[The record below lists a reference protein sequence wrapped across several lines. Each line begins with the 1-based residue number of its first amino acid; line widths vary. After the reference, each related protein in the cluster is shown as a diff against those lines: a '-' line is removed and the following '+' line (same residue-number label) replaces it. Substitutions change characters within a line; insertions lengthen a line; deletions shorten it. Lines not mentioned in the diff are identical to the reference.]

1 MHPDLQA
8 LVDEFEAAE
17 ARLHQLK
24 GRFPESAWGRRPPA
38 GGWSAAECV
47 AHLNLTSEAYLPLI
61 DGALAEARRLGP
73 RAPRRLRKDF
83 VGWLIWQSSRPG
95 GRMKVQTAPAFVPTS
110 DLPLDRL
117 VAEFNRLQAAQIER
131 TRAADGLP
139 IHRVKITSV
148 FNDRVRYSTYSALS
162 ILAVH
167 QHRHLEQAERA
178 LVAVGDGSA
187 R

>member
-1 MHPDLQA
+1 MHPNLQA
-8 LVDEFEAAE
+8 LVDEFEAAGV
-17 ARLHQLK
+17 RLHQVK
-24 GRFPESAWGRRPPA
+24 GRFPESAFSRRPPA

-47 AHLNLTSEAYLPLI
+47 AHLNLTAEAYLPLI
-61 DGALAEARRLGP
+61 DEALAAARRLDAG
-73 RAPRRLRKDF
+73 APRRLRKDLF
-83 VGWLIWQSSRPG
+83 GWLIWQSSRPG
-95 GRMKVQTAPAFVPTS
+95 GRMKVQTTPAFVPTS
-110 DLPLDRL
+110 ELPLDGL
-117 VAEFNRLQAAQIER
+117 VAEFNRIQDELIER

-178 LVAVGDGSA
+178 LAAVGDGTA
-187 R
+187 A